1 MLPRMWRKRNPNI
14 PFVGMY
20 IGVATMENGMEASQ
34 NTTIEVPYDL
44 AIPLLGIY
52 VKKTETLIQIMPC
65 SIAALLIITTIQNQ
79 PKYPLTDEWIRRHET

>member
-1 MLPRMWRKRNPNI
+1 MWRKRNPNI

-52 VKKTETLIQIMPC
+52 VKKTETLIQKDTCTPMFNS
-65 SIAALLIITTIQNQ
+65 SIIYNNHDTKAT
-79 PKYPLTDEWIRRHET
+79 